1 MELELVVAVTTT
13 TVIITEITTTET
25 GIVAREGRVAVAETE
40 TETGEREASEET
52 KSHANSRIGI
62 IRVDRWVDEIPVIVE
77 DRRTD
82 VLGMDLG
89 TETEIEIKNGSN
101 RSME

>member
-25 GIVAREGRVAVAETE
+25 GIVAREGRVAVAE